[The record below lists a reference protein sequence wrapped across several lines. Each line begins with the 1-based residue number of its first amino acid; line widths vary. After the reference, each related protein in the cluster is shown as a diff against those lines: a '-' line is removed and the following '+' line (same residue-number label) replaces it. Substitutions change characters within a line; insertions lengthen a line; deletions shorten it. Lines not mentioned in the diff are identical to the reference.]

1 MSFYINYFKNN
12 YFNFILFL
20 NIIFCIIPGYVYVSL
35 IVSLFLLITFIL
47 IEFFDEGMQFIS
59 EHFFIFLII
68 FYIILN
74 FFINNYDFIINSIN
88 QGFIYNKF
96 DILKIYSETS
106 VAVKVI
112 HLLLLLIFLKIT
124 SFNYSEFRKYL
135 KLLNVLCIFSLI
147 ICLFIIYFSSYI
159 RHIYFD
165 SFISYKD
172 FLREYFNMHVYADA
186 KVYYA
191 LLGGNNS
198 ASYITLITIFFN
210 LYFFKIN
217 LKTIVYNSL
226 LLIFVLLIYR
236 SRTTI
241 YLLYLFCFYSI
252 FVKHL
257 RISSLIFLFLTIYV
271 TNLPLANYKIFN
283 PERKTDDISNINLS
297 SVENADSYRNYGVM
311 KNVFSDLNE
320 DVSSYI
326 STLITN
332 KGYLTVQ
339 KTIDVKSNENNNNNN
354 NNKFNDIFNSIDFE
368 FLQYAVNQ
376 IDNLNQEEKNNFDLE
391 QKKLKNLKLL
401 IKDDYT
407 KYIDKKYYEILIKLI
422 QTLEVIEYEEYIR
435 DQYQIK
441 EYNFYLAAATSGRY
455 LFYLEIYENMKN
467 INTFHKI
474 FGNSNVNFEYYYM
487 DRNINH
493 ANYDLHSLFLNV
505 LWKWGIFGLTV
516 LLSIIFYSLFK
527 IIKTI
532 IISKGSLKTRYFS
545 LLFLG
550 SSLIF
555 YAAIHTSIFASN
567 LFWFYGI
574 LIYVLIF
581 PNVFFSKK

>member
-1 MSFYINYFKNN
+1 
-12 YFNFILFL
+12 
-20 NIIFCIIPGYVYVSL
+20 
-35 IVSLFLLITFIL
+35 
-47 IEFFDEGMQFIS
+47 
-59 EHFFIFLII
+59 
-68 FYIILN
+68 
-74 FFINNYDFIINSIN
+74 
-88 QGFIYNKF
+88 
-96 DILKIYSETS
+96 
-106 VAVKVI
+106 
-112 HLLLLLIFLKIT
+112 
-124 SFNYSEFRKYL
+124 
-135 KLLNVLCIFSLI
+135 
-147 ICLFIIYFSSYI
+147 
-159 RHIYFD
+159 
-165 SFISYKD
+165 
-172 FLREYFNMHVYADA
+172 
-186 KVYYA
+186 
-191 LLGGNNS
+191 
-198 ASYITLITIFFN
+198 
-210 LYFFKIN
+210 
-217 LKTIVYNSL
+217 
-226 LLIFVLLIYR
+226 
-236 SRTTI
+236 
-241 YLLYLFCFYSI
+241 
-252 FVKHL
+252 
-257 RISSLIFLFLTIYV
+257 
-271 TNLPLANYKIFN
+271 
-283 PERKTDDISNINLS
+283 
-297 SVENADSYRNYGVM
+297 
-311 KNVFSDLNE
+311 
-320 DVSSYI
+320 
-326 STLITN
+326 
-332 KGYLTVQ
+332 
-339 KTIDVKSNENNNNNN
+339 IDVKSNENNNNNNN